1 MTKKPR
7 KTEEAPS
14 DELADAAES
23 MEAATTDATPDAN
36 PSDHTDGDGI
46 APDQA
51 ADATSSVEAVPEG
64 DVVAAPEGEEI
75 AQTGS
80 DVAGALPSQD
90 APQAETPVVAAPP
103 PSASGGAGA
112 GAMIFGGL
120 VAGAIGFAAA
130 WFLPQAEVAPGID
143 PVLEDRVAALEAE
156 VAGVETPAP
165 FDPSGIE
172 ARQGDAESRID
183 ALAATLEDRL
193 GEVAARIDT
202 LTAKVEEIAAR
213 PVFEAGDTEAA
224 MNEQIAA
231 FEQIVADAGARAR
244 AELDT
249 LREEAEAIRAEA
261 EAMQEEAIAAT
272 ETADRRAALASIQAA
287 IDSGEPF
294 EDAVGALGDAPAPL
308 ADLAGSGV
316 PTLSELRQGFPDA
329 ARAALAAADSA
340 ASTEEAGRMSRLTS
354 FLRRQTN
361 ARSLAP
367 KEGGSVD
374 AILSRAEAALNSG
387 DLDTALAELDTLP
400 PASGEAM
407 SGWLQDARTRAGA
420 VAAAQELVEG

>member
-1 MTKKPR
+1 
-7 KTEEAPS
+7 
-14 DELADAAES
+14 
-23 MEAATTDATPDAN
+23 
-36 PSDHTDGDGI
+36 
-46 APDQA
+46 
-51 ADATSSVEAVPEG
+51 
-64 DVVAAPEGEEI
+64 
-75 AQTGS
+75 
-80 DVAGALPSQD
+80 
-90 APQAETPVVAAPP
+90 
-103 PSASGGAGA
+103 
-112 GAMIFGGL
+112 MIFGGL
-120 VAGAIGFAAA
+120 IAGAIGFAAA
-130 WFLPQAEVAPGID
+130 WFLPQPEVAPGID

-202 LTAKVEEIAAR
+202 LTAEVEEIAAR

-294 EDAVGALGDAPAPL
+294 EDAVGALGDAP
-308 ADLAGSGV
+308 
-316 PTLSELRQGFPDA
+316 
-329 ARAALAAADSA
+329 
-340 ASTEEAGRMSRLTS
+340 
-354 FLRRQTN
+354 N
-361 ARSLAP
+361 
-367 KEGGSVD
+367 
-374 AILSRAEAALNSG
+374 
-387 DLDTALAELDTLP
+387 
-400 PASGEAM
+400 
-407 SGWLQDARTRAGA
+407 
-420 VAAAQELVEG
+420 